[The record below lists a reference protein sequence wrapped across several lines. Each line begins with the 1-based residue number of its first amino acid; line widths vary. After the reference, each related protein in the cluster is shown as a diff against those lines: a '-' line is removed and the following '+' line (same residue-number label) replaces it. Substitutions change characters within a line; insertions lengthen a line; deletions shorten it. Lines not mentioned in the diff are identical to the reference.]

1 MDIYN
6 DCLYISRAR
15 IRGGRTHG
23 NYMSIFDVLTLFGGL
38 AMFLYGMRLMGDG
51 LKESSSGTLKVAME
65 NVTNNPVKAFLLG
78 LVITAVIQSSTATI
92 VITSGLVSVGIL
104 TLRQSL
110 GIIIGANVGTT
121 VTGQIIRLMDL
132 NASSGAWLQ
141 LFRPSSL
148 APIALIIGCLIL
160 MAGKGTNSR
169 PIGNIA
175 IGFGILFSGLMNMT
189 AAVSVLTESGV
200 FENVFSGLG
209 ENPFLGYLTGAT
221 VAFILQSSSATIGIL
236 QAFST
241 SGMLTFKAIYAV
253 IVGVYLGDCVTTAI
267 VCSIGAPPEAK
278 RVGIV
283 NILYNL
289 GKSIAV
295 LVIVTIVHHLG
306 LLDSLWNEVVNSG
319 IIANTNTIFNLGCAL
334 LLFPMVPVY
343 EKLSLKIIK
352 DKPVEKNKYQEKLDA
367 LNPVFFDT
375 PALALRSCY
384 DILMT
389 MFTVSRSNILE
400 AITLLDVYDEGSL
413 KGIMKEEDNV
423 DLMTDRVS
431 KYVVELMP
439 HLQSEYHISI
449 LDQHNKV
456 VNEFERL
463 GDNGARIAMT
473 AADLSR
479 AGTRFSNEAMNE
491 MDILRTLTEQ
501 ILEKTELAF
510 GKRDLEAA
518 YQIEGLADVMS
529 ELINKM
535 KGNHLSRMCSGKCS
549 VYSDVSYMNLLG
561 EFKRISSVCSNV
573 GNATVIRVRP
583 GLAEQEHSYFEN
595 LRSGRNERY
604 NSAYRE
610 AHDKYFEMLERSG
623 DMA

>member
-1 MDIYN
+1 
-6 DCLYISRAR
+6 
-15 IRGGRTHG
+15 
-23 NYMSIFDVLTLFGGL
+23 MSIFDILTLFGGL
-38 AMFLYGMRLMGDG
+38 AMFLYGMRLMGEG

-65 NVTNNPVKAFLLG
+65 HVTNNPVKAFLLG

-104 TLRQSL
+104 SLRQSL

-132 NASSGAWLQ
+132 NAESGAWLQ

-148 APIALIIGCLIL
+148 APIALIIGIVIL
-160 MAGKGTNSR
+160 MGGKGTNSR

-175 IGFGILFSGLMNMT
+175 IGFGVLFSGLMNMT
-189 AAVSVLTESGV
+189 GAVGALTESGV

-209 ENPFLGYLTGAT
+209 ENPLLGYVTGAT

-241 SGMLTFKAIYAV
+241 SGLLTFKAIYAV
-253 IVGVYLGDCVTTAI
+253 IVGIYLGDCVTTAI

-278 RVGIV
+278 RVGVV
-283 NILYNL
+283 NILFNL
-289 GKSIAV
+289 SETVTV
-295 LVIVTIVHHLG
+295 LLVVTIIHHLG
-306 LLDSLWNEVVNSG
+306 LLDSLWNRVVNSG
-319 IIANTNTIFNLGCAL
+319 IIANTNTIFNLGCAMV
-334 LLFPMVPVY
+334 LFPMLPVY
-343 EKLSLKIIK
+343 EKLAKKIIR
-352 DKPVEKNKYQEKLDA
+352 DEPVEKNKYQEKLDA

-384 DILMT
+384 DILLT
-389 MFTVSRSNILE
+389 MFTVSKEGILE
-400 AITLLDVYDEGSL
+400 AVSLLEAFDENS
-413 KGIMKEEDNV
+413 MKNILQEEDNV

-431 KYVVELMP
+431 KYIVELMP
-439 HLQSEYHISI
+439 HLQSDFHISI
-449 LDQHNKV
+449 LDQYYKV

-463 GDNGARIAMT
+463 GDNSARIATT

-479 AGTRFSNEAMNE
+479 AGTRFSLEALNEL
-491 MDILRTLTEQ
+491 DVLRSLTEN
-501 ILEKTELAF
+501 ILDKTELAF
-510 GKRDLEAA
+510 GKRDLESA

-535 KGNHLSRMCSGKCS
+535 KGNHLSRMCTGKCS

-595 LRSGRNERY
+595 LRTGRNERY
-604 NSAYRE
+604 NAAYKE
-610 AHDKYFEMLERSG
+610 AHEKYFDMLKRKEEG
-623 DMA
+623 IGN